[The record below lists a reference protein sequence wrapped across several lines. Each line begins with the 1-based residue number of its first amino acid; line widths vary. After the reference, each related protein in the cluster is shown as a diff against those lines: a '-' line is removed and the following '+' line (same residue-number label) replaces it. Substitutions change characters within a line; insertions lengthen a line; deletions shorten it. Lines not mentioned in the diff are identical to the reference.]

1 MRFAVAL
8 PWWGYVLAFAAAIGL
23 AWAAYARVGPLLT
36 RSRRILLIGLRAAA
50 LTLIVAALLRPVA
63 VLPSPDPARRVVPV
77 LVDVSRSMG
86 VADGDDDSRLA
97 RARALVGE
105 ISNTLGP
112 SDRIEL
118 LSFGDEVAR
127 ATLDGLM
134 PSARRSHLHLAVE
147 EAVERFRHEDLA
159 GVIVLSDGGDTSGRA
174 LEPGRLT
181 GVPVFPIGV
190 GAPAPARDRAVL
202 NLTAGEAVLP
212 EAALDLSVSF
222 VSRGFGT
229 DPVDVRLSANGRPVE
244 VRKVVPPADGAPVHQ
259 VFTVAPPADQ
269 PTVYT
274 VDLGGGADEL
284 STDNNRRSVLV
295 PPQVARRKILIVE
308 GAPGFEHT
316 FLKRALASD
325 RGLDVDAVVRK
336 GQNDDGQPTFFVQ
349 AGESRAAAL
358 SSGYPTTREALF
370 QYDAIVFGNVEAEF
384 FTRDQLALTSR
395 FVAERGGGLLVLG
408 ARSFERQGL
417 SGTALAESLPLDITD
432 RRSAPPRVPDGGE
445 GQAINTPAVTA
456 DGAGHPATRLAAS
469 LEASRTLWKQLPP
482 LASVS
487 LVGGPRPGA
496 EILAVTASP
505 GGDAH
510 PLIAVQRYGQGRTMV
525 FAGEASWRWRM
536 LRPAADPAYD
546 TIWRQLVRW
555 LAAAAPGPVSMPAMA
570 IGNDGDVE
578 PVDVHVRNARFEPV
592 ADAEVSL
599 TVTDPDGGV
608 RTLEP
613 TLEDPR
619 TGRYSV
625 PVRFDRNGVYR
636 VDAEARRGE
645 QPLGTHMRY
654 VLVGGADL
662 EMADLALNEPVL
674 QRLAAATGGRYLRTD
689 ETGELA
695 ALLKG
700 DAREQV
706 TEMRDLWHNAWT
718 LLAIV
723 GLLAAEWLIRRRS
736 GLA

>member
-8 PWWGYVLAFAAAIGL
+8 PWWGYVLAFGAAAVL
-23 AWAAYARVGPLLT
+23 AWAAYARVAALL
-36 RSRRILLIGLRAAA
+36 RRPQRLLLIGLRGAA
-50 LTLIVAALLRPVA
+50 LVLIVAALLRPVA
-63 VLPSPDPARRVVPV
+63 IQPSGEQRRRVVPV

-86 VADGDDDSRLA
+86 VADDGGDTRLA

-105 ISNTLGP
+105 IGDRLGP
-112 SDRIEL
+112 AYRIEL
-118 LSFGDEVAR
+118 LSFGDAVNR
-127 ATLDGLM
+127 ASLDQLT
-134 PSARRSHLHLAVE
+134 PSARHSDLGGAVE
-147 EAVERFRHEDLA
+147 ETVERFRHEDVA
-159 GVIVLSDGGDTSGRA
+159 GVIVLSDGGDTSGHA
-174 LEPGRLT
+174 VEPARVSGTR
-181 GVPVFPIGV
+181 VFPIGI
-190 GAPAPARDRAVL
+190 GASTARDRAVL

-229 DPVDVRLSANGRPVE
+229 EPVDVRLNANGRPVD
-244 VRKVVPPADGAPVHQ
+244 VRRVSPAADGAPVHEI
-259 VFTVAPPADQ
+259 FTVSPSPDQ

-274 VDLGGGADEL
+274 VDVTAGDGEL
-284 STDNNRRSVLV
+284 SADNNRRSVLV

-349 AGESRAAAL
+349 AGASRAAAL
-358 SSGYPTTREALF
+358 SGGYPTTPDALF

-384 FTRDQLALTSR
+384 FTRQQLELTSR

-417 SGTALAESLPLDITD
+417 SGTSLAEALPLDLTD
-432 RRSAPPRVPDGGE
+432 RRAAVPRVPEGGE
-445 GQAINTPAVTA
+445 GQAVNAPAVTS
-456 DGAGHPATRLAAS
+456 DGVAHPATRLAPA
-469 LEASRTLWKQLPP
+469 LEASRAMWKTLPA

-496 EILAVTASP
+496 QILAVTSSP

-536 LRPAADPAYD
+536 LRPASDTAYD

-555 LAAAAPGPVSMPAMA
+555 LAAASPGPVSMPAMA
-570 IGNDGDVE
+570 VANAGDVE
-578 PVDVHVRNARFEPV
+578 PLTVTVRNGRFEPL
-592 ADAEVSL
+592 ADATASI
-599 TVTDPDGGV
+599 TVTDPDGTA
-608 RTLEP
+608 RTLDP
-613 TLEDPR
+613 ALEDAHG
-619 TGRYSV
+619 GRYSV
-625 PVRFDRNGVYR
+625 PFRFDQQGVYR
-636 VDAEARRGE
+636 VNAEARRGDLA
-645 QPLGTHMRY
+645 LGVASRY

-662 EMADLALNEPVL
+662 EMSDLALNEPLL
-674 QRLAAATGGRYLRTD
+674 QRLAAATGGRYLRAD
-689 ETGELA
+689 ETAELGGLLQGGEL
-695 ALLKG
+695 
-700 DAREQV
+700 DRP

-718 LLAIV
+718 LVAII
-723 GLLAAEWLIRRRS
+723 GLLATEWVVRRRF

>member
-8 PWWGYVLAFAAAIGL
+8 PWWGYVLAFGAAAVL
-23 AWAAYARVGPLLT
+23 AWAAYARVAALL
-36 RSRRILLIGLRAAA
+36 RRPQRLLLIGLRGAA
-50 LTLIVAALLRPVA
+50 LVLIVAALLRPVA
-63 VLPSPDPARRVVPV
+63 IQPSGEQRRRVVPV

-86 VADGDDDSRLA
+86 VADDGGDTRLA

-105 ISNTLGP
+105 IGDRLGP
-112 SDRIEL
+112 AYRIEL
-118 LSFGDEVAR
+118 LSFGDAVNR
-127 ATLDGLM
+127 ASLDQLT
-134 PSARRSHLHLAVE
+134 PSARHSDLGGAVE
-147 EAVERFRHEDLA
+147 ETVERFRHEDVA

-174 LEPGRLT
+174 VEPARVSGTR
-181 GVPVFPIGV
+181 VFPIGI
-190 GAPAPARDRAVL
+190 GASTARDRAVL

-229 DPVDVRLSANGRPVE
+229 EPVDVRLNANGRPVD
-244 VRKVVPPADGAPVHQ
+244 VRRVSPAADGAPVHEI
-259 VFTVAPPADQ
+259 FTVSPSPDQ

-274 VDLGGGADEL
+274 VDVTAGDGEL
-284 STDNNRRSVLV
+284 SADNNRRSVLV

-349 AGESRAAAL
+349 AGASRAAAL
-358 SSGYPTTREALF
+358 SGGYPTTPDALF

-384 FTRDQLALTSR
+384 FTRQQLELTSR

-417 SGTALAESLPLDITD
+417 SGTSLAEALPLDLTD
-432 RRSAPPRVPDGGE
+432 RRAAVPRVPEGGE
-445 GQAINTPAVTA
+445 GQAVNAPAVTS
-456 DGAGHPATRLAAS
+456 DGVAHPATRLAPA
-469 LEASRTLWKQLPP
+469 LEASRAMWKTLPA

-496 EILAVTASP
+496 QILAVTSSP

-536 LRPAADPAYD
+536 LRPASDTAYD

-555 LAAAAPGPVSMPAMA
+555 LAAASPGPVSMPAMA
-570 IGNDGDVE
+570 VANAGDVE
-578 PVDVHVRNARFEPV
+578 PLTVTVRNGRFEPL
-592 ADAEVSL
+592 DAH
-599 TVTDPDGGV
+599 G
-608 RTLEP
+608 
-613 TLEDPR
+613 
-619 TGRYSV
+619 GRYSV
-625 PVRFDRNGVYR
+625 PFRFDQQGVYR
-636 VDAEARRGE
+636 VNAEARRGDLA
-645 QPLGTHMRY
+645 LGVASRY

-662 EMADLALNEPVL
+662 EMSDLALNEPLL
-674 QRLAAATGGRYLRTD
+674 QRLAAATGGRYLRAD
-689 ETGELA
+689 ETAELGGLLQGGEL
-695 ALLKG
+695 
-700 DAREQV
+700 DRPI
-706 TEMRDLWHNAWT
+706 EMKDLWHNAWT
-718 LLAIV
+718 LVAII
-723 GLLAAEWLIRRRS
+723 GLLATEWVVRRRF